1 MMAVYAAVIHRVDRS
16 IGTLV
21 DRLRE
26 SGELDNTLILLMSD
40 NGGTAESGPD
50 GRLKGAGLPGSE
62 QSVEWPGM
70 NWATLQNAPFQYS
83 KHHTYEGG
91 LAPQLIAPCTAGL
104 AATASGTP
112 MRQQGPSLDDREA
125 GGGLETT

>member
-50 GRLKGAGLPGSE
+50 GRLKGKGLPGSA
-62 QSVEWPGM
+62 QSVVWTGM
-70 NWATLQNAPFQYS
+70 NWATLQNAPFQYY

-91 LAPQLIAPCTAGL
+91 I
-104 AATASGTP
+104 
-112 MRQQGPSLDDREA
+112 DRKSQR
-125 GGGLETT
+125 LNSSH